1 VSIATSDLR
10 RMLDKVW
17 ARWAPAGEPALPP
30 WERRDDAAE
39 LRQLQAV
46 RLAHIVPVRQP
57 LVLIS
62 QIQRSG
68 GTLLSQLLDGHPEVH
83 AHPGELAIGKPKKW
97 HWPELDLQ
105 RPETWFELL
114 FEPQVDLYLREGF
127 LKEKPLLGQLEPDVF
142 PFVFS
147 PRVQRAVFE
156 RSVDDWRPE
165 TERGVLDCYFTS
177 YFNAWLDDQNLY
189 SEPKRAVTAFT
200 PRLAMEVERLERY
213 LAAYPDGLFVSIVR
227 DPRAWYA
234 SASRH
239 RAAYEAV
246 EQAVALWRQSTEAA
260 LDARDR
266 HGERV
271 LVLTYEQLA
280 GATEETMHLVAER
293 IGISWSPVLLTP
305 TFNGRPTLAN
315 STEPVDRRGVLP
327 ERATAFR
334 DSLDAATIEAV
345 ERAAGDLYER
355 AGGAG
360 QGS

>member
-1 VSIATSDLR
+1 MKTTV
-10 RMLDKVW
+10 
-17 ARWAPAGEPALPP
+17 PP
-30 WERRDDAAE
+30 WKGRDEAAE
-39 LRQLQAV
+39 LAQLQAT
-46 RLAHIVPVRQP
+46 RLAHVVPVREP

-83 AHPGELAIGKPKKW
+83 AHPGELCIGKPKKW
-97 HWPELDLQ
+97 DWPPLDLA
-105 RPETWFELL
+105 RPETWFDVL

-156 RSVDDWRPE
+156 QCVAEWRPV

-189 SEPKRAVTAFT
+189 SGPKRAVTAFT
-200 PRLAMEVERLERY
+200 PRLAMEAERLERY
-213 LAAYPDGLFVSIVR
+213 LASYPDGTFVSIVR

-234 SASRH
+234 SASKH
-239 RAAYEAV
+239 RPRYEDV
-246 EQAVALWRQSTEAA
+246 EESIALWRQSAETA
-260 LDARDR
+260 LDARER
-266 HGERV
+266 QGEGV
-271 LVLTYEQLA
+271 LVLTYEQLV
-280 GATEETMHLVAER
+280 GETEATLRRVAER
-293 IGISWSPVLLTP
+293 VGICWSPALLVP

-327 ERATAFR
+327 ERASAFR
-334 DSLDAATIEAV
+334 DSLDGAVIEAV
-345 ERAAGDLYER
+345 EHAAGDVYER
-355 AGGAG
+355 AVAASGVPAAAR
-360 QGS
+360 

>member
-1 VSIATSDLR
+1 MKT
-10 RMLDKVW
+10 
-17 ARWAPAGEPALPP
+17 ALPP

-39 LRQLQAV
+39 LAQLQAV
-46 RLAHIVPVRQP
+46 RLAHLVPVREP

-83 AHPGELAIGKPKKW
+83 AHPGELSIGKPKKW
-97 HWPELDLQ
+97 DWPPLDLD
-105 RPETWFELL
+105 RPDTWFDVL

-156 RSVDDWRPE
+156 QCVAESRPE
-165 TERGVLDCYFTS
+165 TERSVLDCYFTS

-189 SEPKRAVTAFT
+189 GPKKAVTAFT
-200 PRLAMEVERLERY
+200 PRLAMEAERLERY
-213 LAAYPDGLFVSIVR
+213 LAAYPDGIFVNVVR

-234 SASRH
+234 SASKH
-239 RAAYEAV
+239 RSHYEDV
-246 EQAVALWRQSTEAA
+246 EESIGLWRQSAETA
-260 LDARDR
+260 LDAGER
-266 HGERV
+266 HADRV
-271 LVLTYEQLA
+271 LVLTYER
-280 GATEETMHLVAER
+280 LVAETEATMRRVAGR
-293 IGISWSPVLLTP
+293 IGLSWSPVLLVP

-327 ERATAFR
+327 ERATAYR
-334 DSLDAATIEAV
+334 DSLDQRTIEAID
-345 ERAAGDLYER
+345 RAAGDVYER
-355 AGGAG
+355 AGAAAGAHA
-360 QGS
+360 SR